1 MKRIL
6 LISTMGA
13 LATVLSACGGAN
25 ESPNTESPSTSE
37 PSVSSTTASTTER
50 SSALSTPTVTA
61 SSSPES
67 TQSTVKTATAQ
78 QAWDTALKNWD
89 NSKAYIVT
97 VINKENDKTINA
109 SVHYP
114 SKTYE
119 GTVKSTHGTSQIKG
133 DDNFTYIKVDLKS
146 MGIDTSALPSDAAD
160 KWQQTPAD
168 ESGADIFG
176 VISALRNSM
185 PDDVKDV
192 KGEAND
198 NLTTYKSGD
207 VTFTV
212 NDQGNFTSVTSKE
225 NNLIFSNWGI
235 GEEVEMPVVSEI
247 FE

>member
-1 MKRIL
+1 MKRII

-13 LATVLSACGGAN
+13 LATVLSACGAN
-25 ESPNTESPSTSE
+25 ESPNTASPLMSES
-37 PSVSSTTASTTER
+37 SVSSTATTPTES
-50 SSALSTPTVTA
+50 SSASSTPTVTA

-67 TQSTVKTATAQ
+67 TSTVKTAKAQ

-89 NSKAYIVT
+89 NSKAYTVT
-97 VINKENDKTINA
+97 VINKENNKTINA

-119 GTVKSTHGTSQIKG
+119 GTVKSAHGTSQIKG
-133 DDNFTYIKVDLKS
+133 DDKFTYIKVDLKS
-146 MGIDTSALPSDAAD
+146 MGIDTSALPSDAAE

-176 VISALRNSM
+176 VVSALRNSM

-192 KGEAND
+192 KGEAHD
-198 NLTTYKSGD
+198 NLTTYKAGD
-207 VTFTV
+207 ITFTV
-212 NDQGNFTSVTSKE
+212 DAQGNFTNVISKE

-235 GEEVEMPVVSEI
+235 GEKVEMPGVSEI